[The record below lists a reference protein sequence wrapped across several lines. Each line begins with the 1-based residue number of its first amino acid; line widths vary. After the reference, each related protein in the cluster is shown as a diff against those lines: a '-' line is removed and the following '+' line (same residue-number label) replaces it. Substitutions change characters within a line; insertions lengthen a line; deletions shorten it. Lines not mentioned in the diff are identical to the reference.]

1 MNYRLLCKVLGL
13 LLLLLSVAML
23 CCLGVSF
30 VELEFMVTEDL
41 APLSLSIST
50 SITFFAG
57 FALFWI
63 GRKEQPEI
71 LRKEAIAIV
80 GLGWILCAAFGALPY
95 LFTAHSLGVAEAY
108 FESMSGFTTTGS
120 TVIRDLD
127 VYPHSILLWRATTQ
141 WLGGMGILVL
151 FVAVLSYL
159 GVGSKSLFRHESSA
173 RQGEGFHGRI
183 RTMATQLWQIY
194 VGLSLICAAGLF
206 LLGMSVFEAVTHAF
220 TAISTG
226 GFSSENASIGAYN
239 SLGIELWLTLFMA
252 LGGVSFVLQASLL
265 SGHWSRWKSEEETKL
280 YLFLLAMTTVII
292 ALDMVWRGTTESFG
306 YAFRTSLF
314 QVVSIMTTTGF
325 VSADYDVWP
334 PLSRV
339 LLVVLMFIGG
349 CAGSTAGG
357 IKVSRLILFFK
368 ISREELIQVFRPNQV
383 LTLRLNGIVAS
394 SAIRIQTLFFVALTG
409 VVVAIG
415 TVTVSILEPTANLIT
430 SFSSV
435 VAVLFNI
442 GPGLAAVGPTQN
454 FADFT
459 PATHVLMAILM
470 ALGRLELF
478 AILVLFVPSLWKKY

>member
-50 SITFFAG
+50 SITFVAG

-63 GRKEQPEI
+63 GRKEEPEI

-95 LFTAHSLGVAEAY
+95 LFTAHGLGVAEAY

-252 LGGVSFVLQASLL
+252 LGGISFVLQASLL

-280 YLFLLAMTTVII
+280 YLFLLAATTVII
-292 ALDMVWRGTTESFG
+292 AVDMVWRGTTESVG

-430 SFSSV
+430 SFSAV